1 MSSTVEKGF
10 EQSLFES
17 QVIFIFTAYQ
27 DAVDLRAK
35 KDIILNII
43 GHPNIML
50 SVKFNAK

>member
-17 QVIFIFTAYQ
+17 QVIFIFKAYQ

-35 KDIILNII
+35 KDIIFNITGNPNII
-43 GHPNIML
+43 L
-50 SVKFNAK
+50 SAKFNAK